1 MVTYGIC
8 LWLLHFKQ
16 TIFDFENKDNEILK
30 NLSSLFLFQFS
41 NAVMAQSEM

>member
-1 MVTYGIC
+1 MSLITA
-8 LWLLHFKQ
+8 FQ
-16 TIFDFENKDNEILK
+16 TNLFDFENKDNEILK